1 MEFFTP
7 PREPVLAGTM
17 KNSDAAS
24 RRRRV
29 NVYVDESGDRNSGS
43 NRGSDFFTIT
53 AVMVEMEHDHQLRI
67 VVEGAKAVWRLKEGR
82 QLHWVEHLRA
92 RHEDRRRTLAELL
105 AAVPS
110 VCVVHVVLD
119 KTALTPNSY
128 LAREQAGAYNYALRY
143 LLERVA
149 YAADQWVGGA
159 RIADVSLGLVGGV
172 DDRETMRYLNH
183 VATHERGTVPW
194 DALRWP
200 MKFRATSE
208 RAGLQAADVYSGM
221 LWAALVHGDRRWF
234 DLVHHQIYRSE
245 AGQIRGFGI
254 KVIPRSVEDA
264 LAHLC
269 EQR

>member
-1 MEFFTP
+1 
-7 PREPVLAGTM
+7 
-17 KNSDAAS
+17 
-24 RRRRV
+24 
-29 NVYVDESGDRNSGS
+29 
-43 NRGSDFFTIT
+43 
-53 AVMVEMEHDHQLRI
+53 MEHDHQLRI

-128 LAREQAGAYNYALRY
+128 LAKEQAGAYNYALRY

-149 YAADQWVGGA
+149 YAADQWIGGA

-183 VATHERGTVPW
+183 VATHERGDCPVGCAPMADEVSGDLRTSGTTSGRCLFR
-194 DALRWP
+194 DAVGGAGARGPAVVRSGSPPDLSQRSRPDPRLWHQGNT
-200 MKFRATSE
+200 KVRRGRAS
-208 RAGLQAADVYSGM
+208 A
-221 LWAALVHGDRRWF
+221 
-234 DLVHHQIYRSE
+234 
-245 AGQIRGFGI
+245 
-254 KVIPRSVEDA
+254 SV
-264 LAHLC
+264 
-269 EQR
+269 